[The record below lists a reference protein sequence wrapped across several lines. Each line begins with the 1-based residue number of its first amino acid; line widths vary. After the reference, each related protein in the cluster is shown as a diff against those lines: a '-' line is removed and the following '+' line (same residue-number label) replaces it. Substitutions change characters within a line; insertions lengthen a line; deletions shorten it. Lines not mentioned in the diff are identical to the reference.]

1 MITYYNF
8 FKGNI
13 FHLKELF
20 VFKNTISYAIALFLG
35 QMLGSMTFIIIYS
48 GT

>member
-1 MITYYNF
+1 MITKYNF
-8 FKGNI
+8 FQGNM
-13 FHLKELF
+13 FHMKEQC
-20 VFKNTISYAIALFLG
+20 VFKNTISYANTLFLG